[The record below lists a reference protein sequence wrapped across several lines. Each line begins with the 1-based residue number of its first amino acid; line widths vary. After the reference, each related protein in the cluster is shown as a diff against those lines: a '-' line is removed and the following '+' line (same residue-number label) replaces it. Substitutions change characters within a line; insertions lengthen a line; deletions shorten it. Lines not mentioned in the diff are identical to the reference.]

1 MTKKYSTQKA
11 LVASLLSLVLCFSM
25 LIGTTFAWFTDS
37 VISANNIIKSG
48 NLDVELEYWNG
59 TAWVDVSGK
68 SDILTNELWEP
79 GVTEVAYLR
88 IANAGTLALKYML
101 GINVVSET
109 AGVNVAG
116 DPFNLS
122 DYIKFGVAAVEVDQ
136 NKAPKAYATREAA
149 VAALTNER
157 DISAGYTKADALY
170 PANNVPTDIEGAA
183 SEIYLALVVYMPTSV
198 GNEANHNGTDV
209 PQIDLG
215 INIVATQVG
224 MEADSFGSDYDA
236 DAEHETVSY
245 ELSVPAEVPEIAE
258 YLHVYFTPAASE
270 SVVYSR
276 APFTPKSNQID
287 LGYHK
292 IQHDDNGNRFVEI
305 EYDAFGTFTLVETEI
320 EGNGVWGGIDWV
332 LFADGTLLIAPT
344 TGTPVPDK
352 NAASRTYEVGEWR
365 EAVVYKSNGSASA
378 IGGYPYNVNAVTR
391 LVIEEG
397 VTCIGSF
404 SAQFPN
410 LTGEVVIPST
420 VTYIGQ
426 EAFHKTPITKLTFA
440 AGGTA
445 PLCIA
450 NGAFKKLLISEIA
463 LPGDREYIHVH
474 HWAFGGCANLTTAY
488 IPDNITKMWGGEH
501 VDYFDNFNSQ
511 TNVTWA
517 NYGSMFTGCTKMES
531 IIFEN
536 EAARDA
542 FVAGRQ
548 NSAED
553 YIVAYAGLVGYNS
566 LEKAF
571 AAAKDG
577 DTVGIIR
584 SLNLTAEIA
593 VPTDVSLTLNL
604 HGNKLT
610 LNGEDY
616 SFPANITVNK

>member
-1 MTKKYSTQKA
+1 MTNAKTTKRA
-11 LVASLLSLVLCFSM
+11 LGSSILALVLCFAM
-25 LIGTTFAWFTDS
+25 LLGTTYAWFTDS
-37 VISANNIIKSG
+37 VTSANNVISSG
-48 NLDVELEYWNG
+48 NLDIELEYWNG
-59 TAWVDVSGK
+59 TEWVDVAGK
-68 SDILTNELWEP
+68 SDILTNTLWEP

-88 IANAGTLALKYML
+88 IANAGSLALKYML

-122 DYIKFGVAAVEVDQ
+122 DYIQFGVVTNVNGETG
-136 NKAPKAYATREAA
+136 AYETREAA
-149 VAALTNER
+149 VAALTNAR
-157 DISAGYTKADALY
+157 NISAGYTKAASM
-170 PANNVPTDIEGAA
+170 AA
-183 SEIYLALVVYMPTSV
+183 GDVLYLALVVYMPTTV
-198 GNEANHNGTDV
+198 GNEANHKTGTDA
-209 PQIDLG
+209 PEINLG
-215 INIVATQVG
+215 INIVATQVSQ
-224 MEADSFGSDYDA
+224 EADDFGSDYDA
-236 DAEHETVSY
+236 DAEYEAVSY
-245 ELSVPAEVPEIAE
+245 ELLVPAEVPEAAE

-270 SVVYSR
+270 AVVYSR
-276 APFTPKSNQID
+276 ASFTPKSNQID

-292 IQHDDNGNRFVEI
+292 IQYDDNGNRFVEI

-320 EGNGVWGGIDWV
+320 DGNGTWGGIDWV
-332 LFADGTLLIAPT
+332 QFADGTLLIAPT
-344 TGTPVPDK
+344 TGEPVADK

-378 IGGYPYNVNAVTR
+378 IGGYPYDVKAVKR
-391 LVIEEG
+391 LIIEEG
-397 VTCIGSF
+397 VTYIGSF
-404 SAQFPN
+404 TGQFPN

-426 EAFHKTPITKLTFA
+426 EAFHKAPITKLTFA
-440 AGGTA
+440 AGGTE

-450 NGAFKKLLISEIA
+450 NGAFKKLSITEVA

-501 VDYFDNFNSQ
+501 VDYFDNFNTQ
-511 TNVTWA
+511 TNPTWS

-571 AAAKDG
+571 AAAQDG

-584 SLNLTAEIA
+584 SLNLTADITI
-593 VPTDVSLTLNL
+593 PTDVNLTFNL

-610 LNGEDY
+610 LNGTAYDVDAL
-616 SFPANITVNK
+616 PANITVVK